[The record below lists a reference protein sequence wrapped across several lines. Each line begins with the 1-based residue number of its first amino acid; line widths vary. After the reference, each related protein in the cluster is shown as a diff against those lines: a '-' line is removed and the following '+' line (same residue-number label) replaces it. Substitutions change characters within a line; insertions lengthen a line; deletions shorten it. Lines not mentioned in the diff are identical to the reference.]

1 MKTPNTSNNTNTPT
15 SAGLD
20 DQDYLALASSMI
32 NAESQIGPVP
42 VDPDI
47 AEAMGAFS
55 EDALSSDDA
64 LDSHF
69 DGIDPTADA
78 EGSNHG

>member
-1 MKTPNTSNNTNTPT
+1 MKTPNTPDKGMPA
-15 SAGLD
+15 SAALN

-32 NAESQIGPVP
+32 NAQSIDGPVP

-47 AEAMGAFS
+47 ADAMGAFT
-55 EDALSSDDA
+55 EDGLSSDDA

-69 DGIDPTADA
+69 DGTDPTADA

>member
-1 MKTPNTSNNTNTPT
+1 MKTPNTPDKTTPA
-15 SAGLD
+15 SAALN
-20 DQDYLALASSMI
+20 DQDYLTLASSMI
-32 NAESQIGPVP
+32 SSESQIGPVP

-47 AEAMGAFS
+47 AEAMGAFA

-69 DGIDPTADA
+69 DGIDPTANA

>member
-1 MKTPNTSNNTNTPT
+1 MKTPNTPVKAIPA
-15 SAGLD
+15 SAALN

-32 NAESQIGPVP
+32 NAESLSSPVP

-55 EDALSSDDA
+55 EDALSVEDA

-78 EGSNHG
+78 EGSSHG

>member
-1 MKTPNTSNNTNTPT
+1 MKTPKTPDKGT
-15 SAGLD
+15 PASAELN

-32 NAESQIGPVP
+32 NAESLNGPVP

-47 AEAMGAFS
+47 ADAMGAFTD
-55 EDALSSDDA
+55 DALSADDA

-78 EGSNHG
+78 QGV

>member
-1 MKTPNTSNNTNTPT
+1 MKLPNTPDKAIPAPAVLN
-15 SAGLD
+15 

-32 NAESQIGPVP
+32 NAESQGGPVP

-47 AEAMGAFS
+47 AEAMGAFN
-55 EDALSSDDA
+55 EDALSADDA

>member
-1 MKTPNTSNNTNTPT
+1 MKTPNTPDKGTLA
-15 SAGLD
+15 SAALN
-20 DQDYLALASSMI
+20 DQDYFALASSMI
-32 NAESQIGPVP
+32 NAESLSGPVP

-47 AEAMGAFS
+47 AEAMGAFTD
-55 EDALSSDDA
+55 DALSTDDA

-78 EGSNHG
+78 EASNNG

>member
-1 MKTPNTSNNTNTPT
+1 MKTTNTPDKDT
-15 SAGLD
+15 PASAALND
-20 DQDYLALASSMI
+20 SDYLTLASSMI
-32 NAESQIGPVP
+32 NAQSLSGPVP

-47 AEAMGAFS
+47 ADAMGAFS

-69 DGIDPTADA
+69 DGTDPTANA
-78 EGSNHG
+78 EGANHG

>member
-1 MKTPNTSNNTNTPT
+1 MKSPNTPIDNTTT

-20 DQDYLALASSMI
+20 DQDYLALASSVI
-32 NAESQIGPVP
+32 STESQIGPVP

-55 EDALSSDDA
+55 EDALSSDEA

>member
-1 MKTPNTSNNTNTPT
+1 MKTLNTPDKT
-15 SAGLD
+15 TLASAALN
-20 DQDYLALASSMI
+20 DQDYLTLASSMI
-32 NAESQIGPVP
+32 NAQSIDGPVP

-47 AEAMGAFS
+47 ADAMGAFTD
-55 EDALSSDDA
+55 DALSADDA

-78 EGSNHG
+78 EGSDHG

>member
-1 MKTPNTSNNTNTPT
+1 MKTPNTPDKGAPA
-15 SAGLD
+15 SAALN

-32 NAESQIGPVP
+32 NAQSLNGPVP

-47 AEAMGAFS
+47 ADAMGAFA

-78 EGSNHG
+78 EDSNHG

>member
-1 MKTPNTSNNTNTPT
+1 MKTPNTPEKGTPA
-15 SAGLD
+15 SAALN

-32 NAESQIGPVP
+32 NAESLTGPVP

-47 AEAMGAFS
+47 AEAMGAFA
-55 EDALSSDDA
+55 EDALSADDA

-69 DGIDPTADA
+69 DGVDPTADA

>member
-1 MKTPNTSNNTNTPT
+1 MKTPNRPDKGIPA
-15 SAGLD
+15 SAALN
-20 DQDYLALASSMI
+20 DQDYLTLASSMI
-32 NAESQIGPVP
+32 NAQSLTGPVP

-47 AEAMGAFS
+47 AEAMGAFA

-69 DGIDPTADA
+69 DGIDPTVDA
-78 EGSNHG
+78 EGANHG

>member
-1 MKTPNTSNNTNTPT
+1 MKSPNTPSTTAS
-15 SAGLD
+15 SAALN

-32 NAESQIGPVP
+32 NAESLTGPVP

-47 AEAMGAFS
+47 ADAMGAFA
-55 EDALSSDDA
+55 EDALSADDA

-78 EGSNHG
+78 EDSNHG

>member
-1 MKTPNTSNNTNTPT
+1 MKSPNTPDKATPA
-15 SAGLD
+15 SAALN

-32 NAESQIGPVP
+32 STESQIGPVP

-47 AEAMGAFS
+47 AEAMGAFA
-55 EDALSSDDA
+55 EDALSADDA

-69 DGIDPTADA
+69 DGIDPTAEA

>member
-1 MKTPNTSNNTNTPT
+1 MKTPNTPNKGTPA
-15 SAGLD
+15 SAALN

-32 NAESQIGPVP
+32 NAESINGPVP

-47 AEAMGAFS
+47 AEAMGAFA
-55 EDALSSDDA
+55 ENALSADDA

-78 EGSNHG
+78 EASNNG

>member
-1 MKTPNTSNNTNTPT
+1 MKTPHTPEKGT
-15 SAGLD
+15 PASAALN
-20 DQDYLALASSMI
+20 DQDYLALASCMI
-32 NAESQIGPVP
+32 NAESLSGPVP

-47 AEAMGAFS
+47 AEAMGAFA

-69 DGIDPTADA
+69 DGVDPTADA

>member
-1 MKTPNTSNNTNTPT
+1 MKTPNTPDKTTPA
-15 SAGLD
+15 SAALN

-32 NAESQIGPVP
+32 NAESLSGPVP

-47 AEAMGAFS
+47 ADAMGAFS
-55 EDALSSDDA
+55 EDALSVDGA

>member
-1 MKTPNTSNNTNTPT
+1 MKTPNTPDKTTPAT
-15 SAGLD
+15 AALN

-32 NAESQIGPVP
+32 NAESLSGPVP

-47 AEAMGAFS
+47 AEAMGAFTD
-55 EDALSSDDA
+55 DALSADDA

-78 EGSNHG
+78 EASHHG

>member
-1 MKTPNTSNNTNTPT
+1 MKTPNTPAKAIPT
-15 SAGLD
+15 SAALN
-20 DQDYLALASSMI
+20 DQNYFALASSMI
-32 NAESQIGPVP
+32 NAQSLSGPVP

-47 AEAMGAFS
+47 ADAMGAFTD
-55 EDALSSDDA
+55 DALSADDA

-78 EGSNHG
+78 EGSHHG

>member
-1 MKTPNTSNNTNTPT
+1 MKSPNTPDKSTPA
-15 SAGLD
+15 SAALN
-20 DQDYLALASSMI
+20 DQDYLTLASSMI
-32 NAESQIGPVP
+32 NGESQIGPVP

-47 AEAMGAFS
+47 AEAMGAFA
-55 EDALSSDDA
+55 EDALSADDA

-69 DGIDPTADA
+69 DGIDPTSDT

>member
-1 MKTPNTSNNTNTPT
+1 MKSPNAPIHNTTS
-15 SAGLD
+15 SAALN

-32 NAESQIGPVP
+32 NAQSIDGPVP

-47 AEAMGAFS
+47 ADAMGAFTD
-55 EDALSSDDA
+55 DALSADDA

-78 EGSNHG
+78 EGSHHD

>member
-1 MKTPNTSNNTNTPT
+1 MKTPNTPATAIPA
-15 SAGLD
+15 SAALN
-20 DQDYLALASSMI
+20 DQNYLALASSMI
-32 NAESQIGPVP
+32 NAEILSGPVP

-69 DGIDPTADA
+69 DGIDPTDDA

>member
-1 MKTPNTSNNTNTPT
+1 MKSPNTPIDNTTT

-47 AEAMGAFS
+47 AEAMGAFA
-55 EDALSSDDA
+55 EDALSADEA

-69 DGIDPTADA
+69 DGIGPTADA
-78 EGSNHG
+78 EGANHG

>member
-1 MKTPNTSNNTNTPT
+1 MKSPNTPSTTAS
-15 SAGLD
+15 SATLR

-55 EDALSSDDA
+55 EDALSADDA

-78 EGSNHG
+78 EGSHHG

>member
-1 MKTPNTSNNTNTPT
+1 MKTSNTPDKGT
-15 SAGLD
+15 PASAALN
-20 DQDYLALASSMI
+20 DQDYLAFASSMI
-32 NAESQIGPVP
+32 STETINGPVP

-47 AEAMGAFS
+47 ADAMGAFH
-55 EDALSSDDA
+55 EDALSADDA

>member
-1 MKTPNTSNNTNTPT
+1 MKTPNTPAKAIPA
-15 SAGLD
+15 SAALN

-32 NAESQIGPVP
+32 NTEILSGPVP

-47 AEAMGAFS
+47 AEAMGAFA

>member
-1 MKTPNTSNNTNTPT
+1 MFENVSVLR
-15 SAGLD
+15 AG
-20 DQDYLALASSMI
+20 
-32 NAESQIGPVP
+32 AESVAALSHEGPVA

-55 EDALSSDDA
+55 ETALDAMAA

-69 DGIDPTADA
+69 DGEEVFDR
-78 EGSNHG
+78 EVGHE

>member
-1 MKTPNTSNNTNTPT
+1 MKTAKTPT
-15 SAGLD
+15 KGIRASADLD
-20 DQDYLALASSMI
+20 DKGYLALASSMI
-32 NAESQIGPVP
+32 NAESRAGPVP

-55 EDALSSDDA
+55 EDALSSDEA

>member
-1 MKTPNTSNNTNTPT
+1 MKTPNTPDKGTPT
-15 SAGLD
+15 SAALN
-20 DQDYLALASSMI
+20 DQDYLTLASSMI
-32 NAESQIGPVP
+32 NDQSLSGPVP

-47 AEAMGAFS
+47 AEAMGAFTD
-55 EDALSSDDA
+55 DALSADDA

>member
-1 MKTPNTSNNTNTPT
+1 MKTPNTPDKGTPA
-15 SAGLD
+15 SAALN
-20 DQDYLALASSMI
+20 DQDYLSLASSMI
-32 NAESQIGPVP
+32 NVQSIDGPVP

-47 AEAMGAFS
+47 AEAMGAFTD
-55 EDALSSDDA
+55 DALSADDA

-78 EGSNHG
+78 EASNNG

>member
-1 MKTPNTSNNTNTPT
+1 MKSPNTPDKTTPAST
-15 SAGLD
+15 ALT
-20 DQDYLALASSMI
+20 DQDFLTLASSMI
-32 NAESQIGPVP
+32 NSESQIGPVP

-47 AEAMGAFS
+47 AEAMGAFA
-55 EDALSSDDA
+55 EDALSSGEA